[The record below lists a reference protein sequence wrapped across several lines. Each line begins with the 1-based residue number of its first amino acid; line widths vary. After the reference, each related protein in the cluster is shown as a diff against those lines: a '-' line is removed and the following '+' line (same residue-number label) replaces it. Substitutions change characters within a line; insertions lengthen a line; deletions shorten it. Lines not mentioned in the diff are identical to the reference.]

1 MEYYNKMLCVTE
13 AELIGGSD
21 PVMKKGTL
29 KSNLFRKNIFC
40 VCRGGGEGR
49 CALYSFDSM
58 PKKYRERFMEK
69 YGNPEEVLR
78 EREMRKTVKYDESA
92 RTFFEEYEYFKNGE
106 YTTLDKELIAEYTT
120 NASVLGELVR
130 MKAERKAM
138 MASLNARATD
148 VWEMVLQNSEE
159 LRERYHHTLPA
170 SLSRLKARI
179 CAFQKDGYESVV
191 SKKLGNVNTIKITAE
206 GRDVLVALKRS
217 HTPRYNDEQLFAKYN
232 EIAVFRG
239 WKQLKSVRSMQAWL
253 YSPKIEQLWCDAV
266 HDEQVARQRFGRK
279 QSTILPT
286 RRDSLWYGDGTKLNL
301 YYREGKTVK
310 TINVY
315 EVVDAMSEVLLGYHI
330 SESENFEAQY
340 GAFRMAIQRSGHKP
354 YEIVHDNQGG
364 HNKLNR
370 QGKKPAGDGEKA
382 QGFLDRLCHIHR
394 PTMPHNGESKTI
406 ESIFGRFQQQV
417 LARYFNFTGQN
428 VTAKKLTSRPNM
440 EMVAANRDKLP
451 TYQELCEL
459 YAQCREEWN
468 EAKHPKHDS
477 SRMALYEGSVN
488 EDTPAVG
495 KYEMQDM
502 FWIMS
507 DKPVTF
513 TDSGI
518 KMTIDKKHYHWEVV
532 TVDENG
538 VQIPDREWRRLH
550 TWEKF
555 YVQYDPMDMTTVN
568 LYYIDRAKKLHFCT
582 VAKPYMQIHRAM
594 QDQSAEEKARIHA
607 DIERGKQDRI
617 ERVVAGRKIAQ
628 RYGTDPEQNGLY
640 YPKPKGLTAEQQQ
653 QAIDRVGRLES
664 DSQAEVVEL
673 GQHTKKLSN
682 MDWAEVQYDE
692 RKTADKL

>member
-1 MEYYNKMLCVTE
+1 MEYYNKMLCVTRE
-13 AELIGGSD
+13 ELIGGSD
-21 PVMKKGTL
+21 PVMKMGTFN
-29 KSNLFRKNIFC
+29 SNLYRKRI
-40 VCRGGGEGR
+40 VPVYAGGGEENFT
-49 CALYSFDSM
+49 LYSFDSM
-58 PKKYRERFMEK
+58 PEKYRKRFMQK
-69 YGNPEEVLR
+69 YGNPEDVLR
-78 EREMRKTVKYDESA
+78 EREMRKAVKYDECA
-92 RTFFEEYEYFKNGE
+92 RAFYEEYQYLKNDV
-106 YTTLDKELIAEYTT
+106 YTTLDEELKAEYTT
-120 NASVLGELVR
+120 NASVLGELLR
-130 MKAERKAM
+130 MKAERRAM

-148 VWEMVLQNSEE
+148 VWEVVLQNSEA

-179 CAFQKDGYESVV
+179 RAFQKDGYESVV
-191 SKKLGNVNTIKITAE
+191 SKKLGNANTIKITEE
-206 GRDVLVALKRS
+206 GKEVLIALKRS
-217 HTPRYNDEQLFAKYN
+217 YTPRYTDAQIFEKYN
-232 EIAVFRG
+232 ELAAIRK
-239 WKQLKSVRSMQAWL
+239 WKPLKSVRSLQAWL
-253 YSPKIEQLWCDAV
+253 YSPKVEQLWYDAV
-266 HDEQVARQRFGRK
+266 HGEQAARQRFGRK
-279 QSTILPT
+279 QSTILPE

-301 YYREGKTVK
+301 YYREGKEIK

-315 EVVDAMSEVLLGYHI
+315 EVVDAYSEVLLGFHI

-340 GAFRMAIQRSGHKP
+340 CAFRMAVQRSGHKP

-370 QGKKPAGDGEKA
+370 QGKKPTGDEKEK
-382 QGFLDRLCHIHR
+382 GFLDRLCHIHR

-406 ESIFGRFQQQV
+406 ENIFGRFQQQV

-440 EMVAANRDKLP
+440 EMVAANRDNMP
-451 TYQELCEL
+451 TLLELCEI

-468 EAKHPKHDS
+468 AMKHPKHEDT
-477 SRMALYEGSVN
+477 RIALYEQSVN
-488 EDTPAVG
+488 EETPAVG

-507 DKPVTF
+507 EKPVTF

-518 KMTIDKKHYHWEVV
+518 KMMINKKQYHWEVF

-555 YVQYDPMDMTTVN
+555 YVQYDPQDMTTVN
-568 LYYIDRAKKLHFCT
+568 LYSIDRAKKLHFCT
-582 VAKPYMQIHRAM
+582 VAKPYMQVHRAM

-617 ERVVAGRKIAQ
+617 ERVAAGREIAQ

-640 YPKPKGLTAEQQQ
+640 YPKLKGLTAEQQQ
-653 QAIDRVGRLES
+653 QLYDRVGRLEK
-664 DSQAEVVEL
+664 DSHAEVVEL

-682 MDWAEVQYDE
+682 MDWSEVQYNE
-692 RKTADKL
+692 RKTVEKL

>member
-1 MEYYNKMLCVTE
+1 MEYHDKILCVTRE
-13 AELIGGSD
+13 ELIGGSD
-21 PVMKKGTL
+21 PVMKVGTFN
-29 KSNLFRKNIFC
+29 SNVYRKRI
-40 VCRGGGEGR
+40 VAVYTGGGEENYT
-49 CALYSFDSM
+49 LYSYDSI
-58 PKKYRERFMEK
+58 PEKYRKKFMQK

-78 EREMRKTVKYDESA
+78 EREMRKAVKYDECA
-92 RTFFEEYEYFKNGE
+92 RAFYEEYQYLKNDE
-106 YTTLDKELIAEYTT
+106 YTTLDEDLKAEYTI
-120 NASVLGELVR
+120 NASVLGELLR
-130 MKAERKAM
+130 MKAERRAM

-148 VWEMVLQNSEE
+148 VWEVVLQNSEK

-179 CAFQKDGYESVV
+179 RAFQKDGYESVI
-191 SKKLGNVNTIKITAE
+191 SKKLGNINTIKITAE

-217 HTPRYNDEQLFAKYN
+217 YTPRYTDAQIFEKYN
-232 EIAVFRG
+232 ELAAIRK
-239 WKQLKSVRSMQAWL
+239 WKPLKSVRSLQAWL
-253 YSPKIEQLWCDAV
+253 YSPKVEQLWYDAV
-266 HDEQVARQRFGRK
+266 HGEQAARQRFGRK
-279 QSTILPT
+279 QSTMLPT

-301 YYREGKTVK
+301 YYRDGKTVK

-315 EVVDAMSEVLLGYHI
+315 EVVDAYSEVLLGFHI

-340 GAFRMAIQRSGHKP
+340 CAFRMAVQRSGHKP

-370 QGKKPAGDGEKA
+370 QGKKPIGDEKGK
-382 QGFLDRLCHIHR
+382 GFLDRLCHIHR
-394 PTMPHNGESKTI
+394 PTMPYNGESKTI
-406 ESIFGRFQQQV
+406 ENIFGRFQQQV

-440 EMVAANRDKLP
+440 EMVAANRDQMP
-451 TYQELCEL
+451 TLLELCEL

-468 EAKHPKHDS
+468 EMKHPKYDG
-477 SRMALYEGSVN
+477 SRIAMYEGSVN
-488 EDTPAVG
+488 EETPVVG

-507 DKPVTF
+507 EKPVTF

-518 KMTIDKKHYHWEVV
+518 KMTIDKKHYHWEVF

-555 YVQYDPMDMTTVN
+555 YVQYDPQDMTTVN
-568 LYYIDRAKKLHFCT
+568 LYSIDRAKKLHFCT

-607 DIERGKQDRI
+607 DIERGMQDRI
-617 ERVVAGRKIAQ
+617 ERVAAGRNIAQ
-628 RYGTDPEQNGLY
+628 RHGTDPEQNGLY
-640 YPKPKGLTAEQQQ
+640 YPKLKGLTAEQQRQ
-653 QAIDRVGRLES
+653 LYDRVGRLEK
-664 DSQAEVVEL
+664 DSHTEVVEL

-682 MDWAEVQYDE
+682 IGWEEVLYDE
-692 RKTADKL
+692 WKTADKL